1 MLIIIASRKLHT
13 NLSVAA
19 IKGILDQLEGFKL
32 YQFNENINETKDILK
47 GCEDLRKGLENV
59 SPSPLENKPQLNVRD
74 PIIYI
79 YTSGTTGLPK
89 AAIITNLR

>member
-1 MLIIIASRKLHT
+1 MLIVIASRKLHN

-19 IKGILDQLEGFKL
+19 IKGISDKLENFKL
-32 YQFNENINETKDILK
+32 YQFNENINEGKDILK
-47 GCEDLRKGLENV
+47 GCEDLRKGLEEE
-59 SPSPLENKPQLNVRD
+59 SSGPLEDKPQLNVRD